1 MGCDDPLQDPQA
13 EATDFKSR
21 LHVCP
26 MVDFLLSG
34 QKPFNRFI
42 SGVPMEKKSTILLQR
57 ALKVASGFGIS
68 WLISLAG
75 WSSSAQAT
83 IAASDVYCQKYP
95 QSIGCN
101 NPATACGACHAGPPS
116 LNPFGLDI
124 KKHLTGT
131 LDAGMLV
138 AIQEIEML
146 DSDQDGVTNKVEM
159 TTGGNPGNP
168 AVKPPEDAKLIYKPE
183 IAMRRIKAVYCGTGV
198 TYQEMTALKKAADPK
213 AILHETLSTCLESSF
228 WKNEALHRLAD
239 KKIQPLAAVGFGG
252 SVVIGDYRFD
262 YRLFSY
268 IMSGDRDV
276 RELLSAQYHIDAAG
290 NRVEGVIRREEPF
303 ELGERIVIAGGQ
315 PLQPARRAGM
325 ITTQWYLSSYTMF
338 SQLPRNS
345 ASQAYRAYLGLD
357 LAKGEGLHP
366 VAGEPRDVDNRRVA
380 QPACA
385 ACHSTLDPLAYA
397 FSTYKGIEVSAAL
410 AFGNPIGTY
419 DAARAPWEA
428 QGQIMGESV
437 ANLLEWAEV
446 ARNSPAFMQN
456 VAGMMFHQALSR
468 HPLAHEQKEFD
479 ALWKGLPQD
488 GYSVNKMLHRMIET
502 MAFGGTP

>member
-1 MGCDDPLQDPQA
+1 MGPLEKGPLLCSLKTHSLNLFIDG
-13 EATDFKSR
+13 DF
-21 LHVCP
+21 
-26 MVDFLLSG
+26 
-34 QKPFNRFI
+34 
-42 SGVPMEKKSTILLQR
+42 MEKMFRLLTQQP
-57 ALKVASGFGIS
+57 LKEIS
-68 WLISLAG
+68 WLAKASLLTYAL
-75 WSSSAQAT
+75 WSQAAHAT
-83 IAASDVYCQKYP
+83 VSGSDVFCQKYP
-95 QSIGCN
+95 QTLGCN
-101 NPATACGACHAGPPS
+101 NPATACASCHAGPPS

-131 LDAGMLV
+131 LDAGLLV

-146 DSDQDGVTNKVEM
+146 DSDGDGISNKIEL
-159 TTGGNPGNP
+159 TSGGSPGNP
-168 AVKPPEDAKLIYKPE
+168 AIKPPEELKLTYNPE
-183 IAMRRIKAVYCGTGV
+183 VAMRRIKAVYCGTGV
-198 TYQEMTALKKAADPK
+198 RYEELMAVKKAADPK
-213 AILHETLSTCLESSF
+213 AILHETLTGCLDSAF

-268 IMSGDRDV
+268 VMTGDRDV

-290 NRVEGVIRREEPF
+290 NRIEGVVRREEPF

-325 ITTQWYLSSYTMF
+325 ITTQWFLSFYTMF

-345 ASQAYRAYLGLD
+345 AAQAYRAYLGLD

-437 ANLLEWAEV
+437 TDLLEWAEV

-456 VAGMMFHQALSR
+456 IAHMMFHQALSR
-468 HPLAHEQKEFD
+468 NPLAHEQKEFE